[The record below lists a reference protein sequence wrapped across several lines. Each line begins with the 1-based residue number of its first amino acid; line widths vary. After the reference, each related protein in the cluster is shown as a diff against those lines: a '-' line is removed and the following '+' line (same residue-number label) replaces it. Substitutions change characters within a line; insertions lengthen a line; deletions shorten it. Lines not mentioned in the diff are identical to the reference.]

1 MPKRLKSIRK
11 KSGSLL
17 SPELQDAF
25 AHFLERNPPKQF
37 SRNLRNVLLEVVT
50 CQQGNH
56 PLYLNTLL
64 LSMEMFF
71 EVLDAAEDEEYHN
84 NT

>member
-1 MPKRLKSIRK
+1 MSKRLKTTTK
-11 KSGSLL
+11 KSDAIL

-25 AHFLERNPPKQF
+25 AYFLERNPPKEF

-56 PLYLNTLL
+56 PLYLNSFL

-71 EVLDAAEDEEYHN
+71 EVLDVAEDEA
-84 NT
+84 